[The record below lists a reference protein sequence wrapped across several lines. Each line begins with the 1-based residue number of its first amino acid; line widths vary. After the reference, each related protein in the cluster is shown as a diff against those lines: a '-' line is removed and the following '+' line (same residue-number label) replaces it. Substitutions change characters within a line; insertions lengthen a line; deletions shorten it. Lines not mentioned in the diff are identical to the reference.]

1 MLIQKK
7 NFLTVVCMAL
17 FSVILASDA
26 ENSNPWYGNSYN
38 DAELQQ
44 IKENQKKLEGEIQ
57 VLNKKLDQVLKSIE
71 ELKNTKPT
79 QANNNKNNN
88 KKKGADPNYA
98 HNIPQGDS
106 FFIGNPNG
114 KVVITEFFDF
124 Q

>member
-71 ELKNTKPT
+71 ELKNAKPT

-88 KKKGADPNYA
+88 KKKGADPNYV
-98 HNIPQGDS
+98 HNISQGNS
-106 FFIGNPNG
+106 YFKGNPDA
-114 KVVITEFFDF
+114 KVTITEFFDF